1 MRQPIAVLILAAVF
15 IVSSRVEAEAMPDF
29 RVPDGFTVEELVVD
43 VPNARAMA
51 LGDLGTLFVSTRR
64 VGKVYAVRDVFGGT
78 PEVVTIVDDLK
89 MPTGIAFHEG
99 DLYIAEIDRLLKIPG
114 VESRLDAPGEPVV
127 VDSALP
133 VKGKLHAWKY
143 IAFGPDDKLYV
154 SLGAPCNICDEPEL
168 TVMLRMNADGSEREV
183 HARGIRNSVGFDWAP
198 DSGELW
204 FTDNGR
210 DMLGDEIPPCE
221 LNRVSAAGEHFGF
234 PFCHGT
240 DVADPKL
247 GDLGSCSDSTAPA
260 QELDPHSA
268 PLGMRFYTGDMFP
281 DTYRNHVF
289 IAEHGSWNR
298 SKAAGKTGYRVA
310 LVRVDDGRAVA
321 YETFMEGFLVGDDE
335 EVIGRPVDVMIA
347 PDGALLVSDDK
358 RGAIYRVSY
367 DAGAAQRK

>member
-1 MRQPIAVLILAAVF
+1 MRLPIASLILTAVF
-15 IVSSRVEAEAMPDF
+15 IISSRVEADAMPGF
-29 RVPDGFTVEELVVD
+29 RVPDGFTVEELIVD

-64 VGKVYAVRDVFGGT
+64 AGKVYAVRGAFGAN
-78 PEVVTIVDDLK
+78 PEVVTIIDDLK

-99 DLYIAEIDRLLKIPG
+99 DLYIAEINRLLKIPE

-127 VDSALP
+127 VDPALP

-154 SLGAPCNICDEPEL
+154 SLGAPCNICDEPDL

-234 PFCHGT
+234 PFCHGA
-240 DVADPKL
+240 DVADPEL
-247 GDLGSCSDSTAPA
+247 GELGSCSDSAAPA

-281 DTYRNHVF
+281 DAYRNHVF

-298 SKAAGKTGYRVA
+298 SKSAGKTGYRVS
-310 LVRVDDGRAVA
+310 LVRVDDGRAIA
-321 YETFMEGFLVGDDE
+321 YEAFMEGFLVGADE
-335 EVIGRPVDVMIA
+335 EVSGRPVDVMIA
-347 PDGALLVSDDK
+347 PDGALLVSDDR

-367 DAGAAQRK
+367 DVGAAQPK